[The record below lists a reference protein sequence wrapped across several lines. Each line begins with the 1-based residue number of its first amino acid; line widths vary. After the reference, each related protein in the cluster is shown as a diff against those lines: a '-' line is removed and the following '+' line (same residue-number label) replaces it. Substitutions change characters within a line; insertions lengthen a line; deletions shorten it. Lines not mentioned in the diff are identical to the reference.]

1 MASFRRTAID
11 VLLLEFV
18 TNDRLPPE
26 FHRCGLTSILI
37 AHIVQTH
44 GVRVCSSSN
53 RGSEDESRNDQATE
67 MWESMVRRG
76 IAYYD
81 KIDDRYWF
89 QAPR

>member
-1 MASFRRTAID
+1 MASFRRTSSD

-18 TNDRLPPE
+18 TNRLPPE
-26 FHRCGLTSILI
+26 FQRCGLTSALI
-37 AHIVQTH
+37 GHVVQTH

-53 RGSEDESRNDQATE
+53 RGSEDENRNAAATG

-81 KIDDRYWF
+81 DNEDRYWF
-89 QAPR
+89 RVPR